1 MLLEINDANYPIS
14 LDRFDELWSLTE
26 LDPKLVE
33 ELEVLADLIS
43 AFEDR
48 RYPLMNDPTYRDLLN
63 ERINRQVVSK

>member
-1 MLLEINDANYPIS
+1 MQLEINDANYPLS
-14 LDRFDELWSLTE
+14 LDRFDELWSLTG
-26 LDPKLVE
+26 PGPQLVE

-63 ERINRQVVSK
+63 ERIRRQSASK